1 MGKHQIT
8 ERDIK
13 KHEEKDVIDPA
24 GFRVFDTSFFFYFIE
39 ILYLSHSWLIFL
51 SNFVILYVLF
61 CAFCVII
68 E

>member
-24 GFRVFDTSFFFYFIE
+24 GFHDAYNGRMRKQ
-39 ILYLSHSWLIFL
+39 
-51 SNFVILYVLF
+51 
-61 CAFCVII
+61 
-68 E
+68 

>member
-1 MGKHQIT
+1 MGRHQIT

-39 ILYLSHSWLIFL
+39 ILYLSHSWLIF
-51 SNFVILYVLF
+51 FVKFHDFIR
-61 CAFCVII
+61 AFLCFFAL
-68 E
+68 